1 MNDWKR
7 GLKKG
12 IPIALGYLSVSF
24 TFGVKAAHGG
34 LPVWV
39 AVLISLTN
47 VTSAGQLA
55 GLELMLTGGTYVEIA
70 LSTFIINMRYM
81 LMSLSLT
88 QKIKPG
94 TKKRSQAVFGFA
106 ITDEIFA
113 VAATEPG
120 EITASF
126 MYGLI
131 SIPIFGWVL
140 GTFLGAAASHIMPAS
155 LGNAMELGLYAMFIA
170 IIIPPSKKGRSV
182 FFVVVMAA
190 AVSALLYYVPLF
202 SFISGGFR
210 VILATVLVSVVA
222 AAFMPVRREEE
233 HD

>member
-88 QKIKPG
+88 Q

-170 IIIPPSKKGRSV
+170 IIIPPSKKDRSV

>member
-88 QKIKPG
+88 QKIKRG

-120 EITASF
+120 
-126 MYGLI
+126 
-131 SIPIFGWVL
+131 
-140 GTFLGAAASHIMPAS
+140 
-155 LGNAMELGLYAMFIA
+155 
-170 IIIPPSKKGRSV
+170 
-182 FFVVVMAA
+182 
-190 AVSALLYYVPLF
+190 
-202 SFISGGFR
+202 
-210 VILATVLVSVVA
+210 
-222 AAFMPVRREEE
+222 
-233 HD
+233 

>member
-140 GTFLGAAASHIMPAS
+140 S
-155 LGNAMELGLYAMFIA
+155 
-170 IIIPPSKKGRSV
+170 
-182 FFVVVMAA
+182 
-190 AVSALLYYVPLF
+190 
-202 SFISGGFR
+202 
-210 VILATVLVSVVA
+210 
-222 AAFMPVRREEE
+222 
-233 HD
+233 